1 MQRVTDEWKK
11 RKMLKNVSDF
21 CSKKGLKTC
30 FHTPGDDFTVLKV
43 CTVCGLIPVG
53 FLVAYDSHSLQTCL
67 LG

>member
-1 MQRVTDEWKK
+1 
-11 RKMLKNVSDF
+11 MLKNISDF

-30 FHTPGDDFTVLKV
+30 FHTPGNDFTVLKV